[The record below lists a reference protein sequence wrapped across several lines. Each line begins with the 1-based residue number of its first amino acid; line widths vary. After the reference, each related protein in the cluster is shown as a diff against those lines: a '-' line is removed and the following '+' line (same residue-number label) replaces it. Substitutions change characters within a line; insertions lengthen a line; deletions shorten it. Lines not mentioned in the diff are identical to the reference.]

1 MNDTKRTFMLFKQR
15 ILQCN
20 ILTVT
25 LANRSRR

>member
-1 MNDTKRTFMLFKQR
+1 MNGTKHTFMLLKPR
-15 ILQCN
+15 IMQCN